1 MENPGM
7 KGRPPVQTKG
17 RRWNRMDTKPQEIT
31 LGPVTYE
38 VRRVYGEGHTLT
50 ELLAGQITRHTL
62 EDPPFDETRKDA
74 V

>member
-1 MENPGM
+1 
-7 KGRPPVQTKG
+7 
-17 RRWNRMDTKPQEIT
+17 MDQKPQEIT

-50 ELLAGQITRHTL
+50 ELLAHQIVRHTS
-62 EDPPFDETRKDA
+62 ENPPFDETQPDA